1 MSYRCTHCV
10 HGMRC
15 TYGDGKSIWYCGA
28 HERYCPS
35 PLFVEAWGCA
45 EYEDIQ
51 LKLFKEEKGGKKK

>member
-10 HGMRC
+10 HGQRY

-35 PLFVEAWGCA
+35 PLFVEAWGCN

-51 LKLFKEEKGGKKK
+51 LKLFNEEKGGKKK